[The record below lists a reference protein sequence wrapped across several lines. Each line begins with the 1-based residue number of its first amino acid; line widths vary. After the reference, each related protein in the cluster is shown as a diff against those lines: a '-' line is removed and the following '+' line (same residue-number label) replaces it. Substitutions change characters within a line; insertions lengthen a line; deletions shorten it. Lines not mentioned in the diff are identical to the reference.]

1 MTDKFPPEQEGSD
14 GQPPPEPAGAKP
26 DTSELTDDL
35 PTTAGVGQVPVART
49 GWVAPL
55 ALILAVG
62 GGGLSAYTW
71 YATHVAGQLEIGREL
86 GRVDGVAR
94 DVDRLTTHQIEASE
108 AVATLR
114 RQGEDGQRILRA
126 EIDTAGSKLRTELQA
141 LAEAQATERTQRQ
154 KELESLADIVAK
166 TRSEMGVARDDWLL
180 QEVAHLLLLANQ
192 RLALTGDVV
201 LAQKALALADDRL
214 KALAGPQI
222 LKIRRALSE
231 EQAHL
236 GQITPVDV
244 AGMSLVLT
252 ALAQSVGDLPLKGDS
267 DRPQWPDSGDSAQNG
282 APDKSA
288 DDADG
293 ESAVRTFSRKVLAD
307 LGDLVRVRRV
317 DETRPPQLDTAA
329 RFLAYENLRLQLVG
343 AQWALL
349 RREAGV
355 FQENLKQARLWLG
368 DYFQTDTAVQ
378 HFEAQIAELQQ
389 VKVALNFPD
398 ISGSLALLRAEIQ
411 RRDSIQ

>member
-14 GQPPPEPAGAKP
+14 AQPPAEPIDAKS
-26 DTSELTDDL
+26 DASELADDS
-35 PTTAGVGQVPVART
+35 PTTSGVGQIPVAHT

-62 GGGLSAYTW
+62 GGALSAYTW

-86 GRVDGVAR
+86 GRLDGVAR
-94 DVDRLTTHQIEASE
+94 DVDRLVTHQSQVSE

-114 RQGEDGQRILRA
+114 RQGEDDRNALR
-126 EIDTAGSKLRTELQA
+126 SELQA
-141 LAEAQATERTQRQ
+141 LTQAQAAERAQRQ
-154 KELESLADIVAK
+154 KELESLAGIVAK
-166 TRSEMGVARDDWLL
+166 NRSEMGVARDDWLL

-222 LKIRRALSE
+222 LKIRRVLSQ
-231 EQAHL
+231 EQEHL
-236 GQITPVDV
+236 GQMTPVDV
-244 AGMSLVLT
+244 AGISLVLA
-252 ALAQSVGDLPLKGDS
+252 ALAESVGDLPLKGDS
-267 DRPQWPDSGDSAQNG
+267 DRPQWSDSGDSAQNG
-282 APDKSA
+282 ASDKSA

-293 ESAVRTFSRKVLAD
+293 ESAVRAFSRKVLSD

-317 DETRPPQLDTAA
+317 DETRPPKLDTAA

-343 AQWALL
+343 AQLALL
-349 RREAGV
+349 RRDAGV
-355 FQENLKQARLWLG
+355 FQENLKQARIWLG
-368 DYFQTDTAVQ
+368 DYFETGTPVQ
-378 HFEAQIAELQQ
+378 HFDTQVAELQQ
-389 VKVALNFPD
+389 AKVALNFPD

>member
-1 MTDKFPPEQEGSD
+1 VTDKFPPEQEGSD
-14 GQPPPEPAGAKP
+14 AQPPAEPIDAKS
-26 DTSELTDDL
+26 DASELADDS
-35 PTTAGVGQVPVART
+35 PTTSGVGQIPVAHT

-62 GGGLSAYTW
+62 GGALSAYTW

-86 GRVDGVAR
+86 GRLDGVAR
-94 DVDRLTTHQIEASE
+94 DVDRLVTHQSQVSE

-114 RQGEDGQRILRA
+114 RQGEDDRNALR
-126 EIDTAGSKLRTELQA
+126 SELQA
-141 LAEAQATERTQRQ
+141 LTQAQATERAQRQ
-154 KELESLADIVAK
+154 KELESLAGIVAK
-166 TRSEMGVARDDWLL
+166 NRSEMGVARDDWLL

-222 LKIRRALSE
+222 LKIRRVLSQ
-231 EQAHL
+231 EQEHL
-236 GQITPVDV
+236 GQMTPVDV
-244 AGMSLVLT
+244 AGISLVLA
-252 ALAQSVGDLPLKGDS
+252 ALAESVGDLPLKGDS
-267 DRPQWPDSGDSAQNG
+267 DRPQWSDSGDSAQSSV
-282 APDKSA
+282 PDKPA
-288 DDADG
+288 DDADS
-293 ESAVRTFSRKVLAD
+293 ESAVRAFSRKVLSD

-317 DETRPPQLDTAA
+317 DETRPPKLDTAA

-343 AQWALL
+343 AQLALL
-349 RREAGV
+349 RRDAGV
-355 FQENLKQARLWLG
+355 FQENLKQARIWLG
-368 DYFQTDTAVQ
+368 DYFETGTPVQ
-378 HFEAQIAELQQ
+378 HFDTQVAELQQ
-389 VKVALNFPD
+389 SKVALSFPD

>member
-14 GQPPPEPAGAKP
+14 AQPPAEPIDAKS
-26 DTSELTDDL
+26 DASELANDS
-35 PTTAGVGQVPVART
+35 PATAGVGQIPVART

-55 ALILAVG
+55 ALALAVG
-62 GGGLSAYTW
+62 GAALSAYTW

-86 GRVDGVAR
+86 GRLDGVAR
-94 DVDRLTTHQIEASE
+94 DVDRLVTHQSQVSE

-114 RQGEDGQRILRA
+114 RQGEDDRNALRS
-126 EIDTAGSKLRTELQA
+126 DLQA
-141 LAEAQATERTQRQ
+141 LTQAQATERAQRQ
-154 KELESLADIVAK
+154 KELESLAGIVAK
-166 TRSEMGVARDDWLL
+166 NRSEMGVARDDWLL

-222 LKIRRALSE
+222 LKIRRVLAQ
-231 EQAHL
+231 EQEHL
-236 GQITPVDV
+236 GQMTPVDV
-244 AGMSLVLT
+244 AGISLVLA
-252 ALAQSVGDLPLKGDS
+252 ALAESVGDLPLKGDS
-267 DRPQWPDSGDSAQNG
+267 DRPQWSDSGDSAQSSV
-282 APDKSA
+282 PDKPA

-293 ESAVRTFSRKVLAD
+293 ESAVRAFSRKVLSD

-317 DETRPPQLDTAA
+317 DETRPPKLDTAA

-343 AQWALL
+343 AQLALL
-349 RREAGV
+349 RRDAGV
-355 FQENLKQARLWLG
+355 FQENLKQARIWLG
-368 DYFQTDTAVQ
+368 DYFDPGTPVQ
-378 HFEAQIAELQQ
+378 HFDTQVAELQQ
-389 VKVALNFPD
+389 AKVALSFPD
-398 ISGSLALLRAEIQ
+398 ISGSLTLLRAEIQ

>member
-14 GQPPPEPAGAKP
+14 AQPPAEPIDAKS
-26 DTSELTDDL
+26 DASELADDS
-35 PTTAGVGQVPVART
+35 PTTSGVGQIPVAHT

-62 GGGLSAYTW
+62 GGALSAYTW

-86 GRVDGVAR
+86 GRLDGVAR
-94 DVDRLTTHQIEASE
+94 DVDRLVTHQSQVSE

-114 RQGEDGQRILRA
+114 RQGEDDRNALRS
-126 EIDTAGSKLRTELQA
+126 DLQA
-141 LAEAQATERTQRQ
+141 LTQAQAAERAQRQ
-154 KELESLADIVAK
+154 KELESLAGIVAK
-166 TRSEMGVARDDWLL
+166 NRSEMGVARDDWLL

-222 LKIRRALSE
+222 LKIRRVLSQ
-231 EQAHL
+231 EQEHL
-236 GQITPVDV
+236 GQMMPVDV
-244 AGMSLVLT
+244 AGISLVLA
-252 ALAQSVGDLPLKGDS
+252 ALAESVGDLPLKGDS
-267 DRPQWPDSGDSAQNG
+267 DRPQWSDSGDSAQSSV
-282 APDKSA
+282 PDKPA
-288 DDADG
+288 DDVDG
-293 ESAVRTFSRKVLAD
+293 ESAVRAFSRKVLSD

-317 DETRPPQLDTAA
+317 DETRPPKLDTAA

-343 AQWALL
+343 AQLALL
-349 RREAGV
+349 RRDAGV
-355 FQENLKQARLWLG
+355 FQENLKQARIWLG
-368 DYFQTDTAVQ
+368 DYFDPGTPVQ
-378 HFEAQIAELQQ
+378 HFDTQVAELQQ
-389 VKVALNFPD
+389 AKVALSFPD
-398 ISGSLALLRAEIQ
+398 ISGSLTLLRAEIQ

>member
-14 GQPPPEPAGAKP
+14 AQPPAEPIDAKS
-26 DTSELTDDL
+26 DASELADDS
-35 PTTAGVGQVPVART
+35 PTTSGVGQVPVAHT

-62 GGGLSAYTW
+62 GGALSAYTW

-86 GRVDGVAR
+86 GRLDGVAR
-94 DVDRLTTHQIEASE
+94 DVDRLVTHQSQVSE

-114 RQGEDGQRILRA
+114 RQGEDDRNALR
-126 EIDTAGSKLRTELQA
+126 SELQA
-141 LAEAQATERTQRQ
+141 LTQAQAAERAQRQ
-154 KELESLADIVAK
+154 KELESLAGIVAK
-166 TRSEMGVARDDWLL
+166 NRSEMGVARDDWLL

-222 LKIRRALSE
+222 LKIRRALSQ
-231 EQAHL
+231 EQEYL
-236 GQITPVDV
+236 GQVMPVDV
-244 AGMSLVLT
+244 AGISLVLA
-252 ALAQSVGDLPLKGDS
+252 ALAESVGDLPLKGDS
-267 DRPQWPDSGDSAQNG
+267 DRPQWSDSGDSAQSSV
-282 APDKSA
+282 PDKPA
-288 DDADG
+288 DDADS
-293 ESAVRTFSRKVLAD
+293 ESAVRAFSRKVLSD

-317 DETRPPQLDTAA
+317 DETRPPKLDTAA

-343 AQWALL
+343 AQLALL
-349 RREAGV
+349 RRDAGV
-355 FQENLKQARLWLG
+355 FQENLKQARIWLG
-368 DYFQTDTAVQ
+368 DYFETGTPVQ
-378 HFEAQIAELQQ
+378 HFDTQVAELQQ
-389 VKVALNFPD
+389 SKVALSFPD

>member
-14 GQPPPEPAGAKP
+14 AQPPAEPIDAKP
-26 DTSELTDDL
+26 GASELADDS
-35 PTTAGVGQVPVART
+35 PTTSGVGQVPVAHT

-62 GGGLSAYTW
+62 GGALSAYTW

-86 GRVDGVAR
+86 GRLDGVAR
-94 DVDRLTTHQIEASE
+94 DVDRLVTHQSQVSE

-114 RQGEDGQRILRA
+114 RQGEDDRNALR
-126 EIDTAGSKLRTELQA
+126 SELQA
-141 LAEAQATERTQRQ
+141 LTQAQAAERAQRQ
-154 KELESLADIVAK
+154 KELESLAGIVAK
-166 TRSEMGVARDDWLL
+166 NRSEMGVARDDWLL

-222 LKIRRALSE
+222 LKIRRALSQ
-231 EQAHL
+231 EQEYL
-236 GQITPVDV
+236 GQVMPVDV
-244 AGMSLVLT
+244 AGISLVLA
-252 ALAQSVGDLPLKGDS
+252 ALAESVGDLPLKGDS
-267 DRPQWPDSGDSAQNG
+267 DRPQWSDSGDSAQSSV
-282 APDKSA
+282 PDKPA
-288 DDADG
+288 DDADS
-293 ESAVRTFSRKVLAD
+293 ESAVRAFSRKVLSD

-317 DETRPPQLDTAA
+317 DETRPPKLDTAA

-343 AQWALL
+343 AQLALL
-349 RREAGV
+349 RRDAGV
-355 FQENLKQARLWLG
+355 FQENLKQARIWLG
-368 DYFQTDTAVQ
+368 DYFETGTPVQ
-378 HFEAQIAELQQ
+378 HFDTQVAELQQ
-389 VKVALNFPD
+389 AKVALNFPD

>member
-14 GQPPPEPAGAKP
+14 AQPPAEPIDAKS
-26 DTSELTDDL
+26 DASELADDS
-35 PTTAGVGQVPVART
+35 PTTSGVGQVPVAHT

-62 GGGLSAYTW
+62 GGALSAYTW

-86 GRVDGVAR
+86 GRLDGVAR
-94 DVDRLTTHQIEASE
+94 DVDRLVTHQSQVSE

-114 RQGEDGQRILRA
+114 RQGEDDRNALR
-126 EIDTAGSKLRTELQA
+126 SELQA
-141 LAEAQATERTQRQ
+141 LTQAQATERAQRQ
-154 KELESLADIVAK
+154 KELESLAGIVAK
-166 TRSEMGVARDDWLL
+166 NRSEMGVARDDWLL

-222 LKIRRALSE
+222 LKIRRVLSQ
-231 EQAHL
+231 EQEHL
-236 GQITPVDV
+236 GQMTPVDV
-244 AGMSLVLT
+244 AGISLVLA
-252 ALAQSVGDLPLKGDS
+252 ALAESVGDLPLKGDS
-267 DRPQWPDSGDSAQNG
+267 DRPQWSDSGDSAQSSV
-282 APDKSA
+282 PDKPA

-293 ESAVRTFSRKVLAD
+293 ESAVRAFSRKVLSD

-317 DETRPPQLDTAA
+317 DETRPPKLDTAA

-343 AQWALL
+343 AQLALL
-349 RREAGV
+349 RRDAGV
-355 FQENLKQARLWLG
+355 FQENLKQARIWLG
-368 DYFQTDTAVQ
+368 DYFETGTPVQ
-378 HFEAQIAELQQ
+378 HFDTQVAELQQ
-389 VKVALNFPD
+389 AKVALNFPD

>member
-14 GQPPPEPAGAKP
+14 AQPPAEPIDAKS
-26 DTSELTDDL
+26 DASELADDS
-35 PTTAGVGQVPVART
+35 PTTSGVGQIPVAHT

-62 GGGLSAYTW
+62 GGALSAYTW

-86 GRVDGVAR
+86 GRLDGVAR
-94 DVDRLTTHQIEASE
+94 DVDRLVTHQSQVSE

-114 RQGEDGQRILRA
+114 RQGEDDRNALR
-126 EIDTAGSKLRTELQA
+126 SELQA
-141 LAEAQATERTQRQ
+141 LTQAQAAERAQRQ
-154 KELESLADIVAK
+154 KELESLAGIVAK
-166 TRSEMGVARDDWLL
+166 NRSEMGVARDDWLL

-222 LKIRRALSE
+222 LKIRRVLSQ
-231 EQAHL
+231 EQEHL
-236 GQITPVDV
+236 GQMTPVDV
-244 AGMSLVLT
+244 AGISLVLA
-252 ALAQSVGDLPLKGDS
+252 ALAESVGDLPLKGDS
-267 DRPQWPDSGDSAQNG
+267 DRPQWSDSGDSAQSSV
-282 APDKSA
+282 PDKPA
-288 DDADG
+288 DDADS
-293 ESAVRTFSRKVLAD
+293 ESAVRAFSRKVLSD

-317 DETRPPQLDTAA
+317 DETRPPKLDTAA

-343 AQWALL
+343 AQLALL
-349 RREAGV
+349 RRDAGV
-355 FQENLKQARLWLG
+355 FQENLKQARIWLG
-368 DYFQTDTAVQ
+368 DYFETGTPVQ
-378 HFEAQIAELQQ
+378 HFDTQVAELQQ
-389 VKVALNFPD
+389 AKVALSFPD
-398 ISGSLALLRAEIQ
+398 ISGSLTLLRAEIQ

>member
-14 GQPPPEPAGAKP
+14 AQPPAEPIDAKS
-26 DTSELTDDL
+26 DASELADDS
-35 PTTAGVGQVPVART
+35 PTTSGVGQIPVAHT

-62 GGGLSAYTW
+62 GGALSAYTW

-86 GRVDGVAR
+86 GRLDGVAR
-94 DVDRLTTHQIEASE
+94 DVDRLVTHQSQVSE

-114 RQGEDGQRILRA
+114 RQGEDDRHALR
-126 EIDTAGSKLRTELQA
+126 SELQA
-141 LAEAQATERTQRQ
+141 LTQAQATERAQRQ
-154 KELESLADIVAK
+154 KELESLAGIVAK
-166 TRSEMGVARDDWLL
+166 NRSEMGVARDDWLL

-201 LAQKALALADDRL
+201 LAQKALALADERL

-222 LKIRRALSE
+222 LKIRRVLSQ
-231 EQAHL
+231 EQEYL
-236 GQITPVDV
+236 GQVMPVDV
-244 AGMSLVLT
+244 TGISLVLA
-252 ALAQSVGDLPLKGDS
+252 ALAESVGDLPLKGDS
-267 DRPQWPDSGDSAQNG
+267 DRPQWSDSDDSAQNG
-282 APDKSA
+282 ASDKPA

-293 ESAVRTFSRKVLAD
+293 ESAVRAFSRKVLSD

-317 DETRPPQLDTAA
+317 DETRPPKLDTAA

-343 AQWALL
+343 AQLALL
-349 RREAGV
+349 RRDAGV
-355 FQENLKQARLWLG
+355 FQENLKQARIWLG
-368 DYFQTDTAVQ
+368 DYFETGTPVQ
-378 HFEAQIAELQQ
+378 HFDTQVAELQQ
-389 VKVALNFPD
+389 AKVALSFPD
-398 ISGSLALLRAEIQ
+398 ISGSLTLLRAEIQ

>member
-14 GQPPPEPAGAKP
+14 AQPPAEPIDAKS
-26 DTSELTDDL
+26 DASELADDS
-35 PTTAGVGQVPVART
+35 PTTSGVGQIPVAHT

-62 GGGLSAYTW
+62 GGALSAYTW

-86 GRVDGVAR
+86 GRLDGVAR
-94 DVDRLTTHQIEASE
+94 DVDRFVTHQIEVSE

-114 RQGEDGQRILRA
+114 RQGEDDRNALRS
-126 EIDTAGSKLRTELQA
+126 DLQA
-141 LAEAQATERTQRQ
+141 LTQAQATERAQRQ
-154 KELESLADIVAK
+154 KELESLAGIVAK
-166 TRSEMGVARDDWLL
+166 NRSEMGVARDDWLL

-222 LKIRRALSE
+222 LKIRRVLSQ
-231 EQAHL
+231 EQEHL
-236 GQITPVDV
+236 GQMTPVDV
-244 AGMSLVLT
+244 AGISLVLA
-252 ALAQSVGDLPLKGDS
+252 ALAESVGDLPLKGDS
-267 DRPQWPDSGDSAQNG
+267 DRPQWSDSGDSAQSSV
-282 APDKSA
+282 PDKPA

-293 ESAVRTFSRKVLAD
+293 ESAVRAFSRKVLSD

-317 DETRPPQLDTAA
+317 DETRPPKLDTAA

-343 AQWALL
+343 AQLALL
-349 RREAGV
+349 RRDAGI
-355 FQENLKQARLWLG
+355 FQENLKQARIWLG
-368 DYFQTDTAVQ
+368 DYFDPGTPVQ
-378 HFEAQIAELQQ
+378 HFDTQVAELQQ
-389 VKVALNFPD
+389 AKVALSFPD
-398 ISGSLALLRAEIQ
+398 ISGSLTLLRAEIQ

>member
-14 GQPPPEPAGAKP
+14 AQPPAEPIDAKS
-26 DTSELTDDL
+26 DASELADDS
-35 PTTAGVGQVPVART
+35 PTTSGVGQIPVAHT

-62 GGGLSAYTW
+62 GGALSAYTW

-86 GRVDGVAR
+86 GRLDGVAR
-94 DVDRLTTHQIEASE
+94 DVDRLVTHQSQVSE

-114 RQGEDGQRILRA
+114 RQGEDDRNALR
-126 EIDTAGSKLRTELQA
+126 SELQA
-141 LAEAQATERTQRQ
+141 LTQAQAAERAQRQ
-154 KELESLADIVAK
+154 KELESLAGIVAK
-166 TRSEMGVARDDWLL
+166 NRSEMGVARDDWLL

-222 LKIRRALSE
+222 LKIRRVLSQ
-231 EQAHL
+231 EQEHL
-236 GQITPVDV
+236 GQMTPVDV
-244 AGMSLVLT
+244 AGISLVLA
-252 ALAQSVGDLPLKGDS
+252 ALAESVGDLPLKGDS
-267 DRPQWPDSGDSAQNG
+267 DRPQWSDSGDSAQSSV
-282 APDKSA
+282 PDKPA

-293 ESAVRTFSRKVLAD
+293 ESAVRAFSRKVLSD

-317 DETRPPQLDTAA
+317 DETRPPKLDTAA

-343 AQWALL
+343 AQLALL
-349 RREAGV
+349 RRDAGV
-355 FQENLKQARLWLG
+355 FQENLKQARLWLS
-368 DYFQTDTAVQ
+368 DYFDPGTPLQRFDTQV
-378 HFEAQIAELQQ
+378 AELQQ
-389 VKVALNFPD
+389 AKVALSFPD
-398 ISGSLALLRAEIQ
+398 ISGSLTLLRAEIQ

>member
-14 GQPPPEPAGAKP
+14 AQPPAEPIDAKS
-26 DTSELTDDL
+26 DASELADDS
-35 PTTAGVGQVPVART
+35 PTTSGVGQIPVAHT

-62 GGGLSAYTW
+62 GGALSAYTW

-86 GRVDGVAR
+86 GRLDGVAR
-94 DVDRLTTHQIEASE
+94 DVDRLVTHQIEVSE

-114 RQGEDGQRILRA
+114 RQGEDDRNALRS
-126 EIDTAGSKLRTELQA
+126 DLQA
-141 LAEAQATERTQRQ
+141 LTQAQATERAQRQ
-154 KELESLADIVAK
+154 KELESLAGIVAK
-166 TRSEMGVARDDWLL
+166 NRSEMGVARDDWLL

-222 LKIRRALSE
+222 LKIRRVLSQ
-231 EQAHL
+231 EQEHL
-236 GQITPVDV
+236 GQMTPVDV
-244 AGMSLVLT
+244 AGISLVLA
-252 ALAQSVGDLPLKGDS
+252 ALAESVGDLPLKGDS
-267 DRPQWPDSGDSAQNG
+267 DRPQWSDSGDSAQSSV
-282 APDKSA
+282 PDKPA

-293 ESAVRTFSRKVLAD
+293 ESAVRAFSRKVLSD

-317 DETRPPQLDTAA
+317 DETRPPKLDTAA

-343 AQWALL
+343 AQLALL
-349 RREAGV
+349 RRDAGV
-355 FQENLKQARLWLG
+355 FQENLKQARIWLG
-368 DYFQTDTAVQ
+368 DYFETGTPVQ
-378 HFEAQIAELQQ
+378 HFDTQVAELQQ
-389 VKVALNFPD
+389 AKVALSFPD
-398 ISGSLALLRAEIQ
+398 ISGSLTLLRAEIQ

>member
-14 GQPPPEPAGAKP
+14 AQPPAEPIDAKS
-26 DTSELTDDL
+26 DASELADDS
-35 PTTAGVGQVPVART
+35 PTTSGVGQIPVAHT

-62 GGGLSAYTW
+62 GGALSAYTW

-86 GRVDGVAR
+86 GRLDGVAR
-94 DVDRLTTHQIEASE
+94 DVDRLVTHQSQVSE

-114 RQGEDGQRILRA
+114 RQGEDDRNALR
-126 EIDTAGSKLRTELQA
+126 SELQA
-141 LAEAQATERTQRQ
+141 LTQAQAAERAQRQ
-154 KELESLADIVAK
+154 KELESLAGIVAK
-166 TRSEMGVARDDWLL
+166 NRSEMGVARDDWLL

-222 LKIRRALSE
+222 LKIRRVLSQ
-231 EQAHL
+231 EQEHL
-236 GQITPVDV
+236 GQMTPVDV
-244 AGMSLVLT
+244 AGISLVLA
-252 ALAQSVGDLPLKGDS
+252 ALAESVGDLPLKGDS
-267 DRPQWPDSGDSAQNG
+267 DRPQWSDSGDSAQSSV
-282 APDKSA
+282 PDKPA
-288 DDADG
+288 DDADS
-293 ESAVRTFSRKVLAD
+293 ESAVRAFSRKVLSD

-317 DETRPPQLDTAA
+317 DETRPPKLDTAA

-343 AQWALL
+343 AQLALL
-349 RREAGV
+349 RRDAGV
-355 FQENLKQARLWLG
+355 FQENLKQARIWLS
-368 DYFQTDTAVQ
+368 DYFDPGTPLQ
-378 HFEAQIAELQQ
+378 HFDTQVAELQQ
-389 VKVALNFPD
+389 AKVALSFPD
-398 ISGSLALLRAEIQ
+398 ISGSLTLLRAEIQ

>member
-14 GQPPPEPAGAKP
+14 AQPPAEPIDAKS
-26 DTSELTDDL
+26 DASELADDS
-35 PTTAGVGQVPVART
+35 PTTSGVGQIPVAHT

-62 GGGLSAYTW
+62 GGALSAYTW

-86 GRVDGVAR
+86 GRLDGVAR
-94 DVDRLTTHQIEASE
+94 DVDRLVTHQIEVSE

-114 RQGEDGQRILRA
+114 RQGEDDRNALRS
-126 EIDTAGSKLRTELQA
+126 DLQA
-141 LAEAQATERTQRQ
+141 LTQAQATERAQRQ
-154 KELESLADIVAK
+154 KELESLAGIVAK
-166 TRSEMGVARDDWLL
+166 NRSEMGVARDDWLL

-222 LKIRRALSE
+222 LKIRRVLSQ
-231 EQAHL
+231 EQEHL
-236 GQITPVDV
+236 GQMTPVDV
-244 AGMSLVLT
+244 AGISLVLA
-252 ALAQSVGDLPLKGDS
+252 ALAESVGDLPLKGDS
-267 DRPQWPDSGDSAQNG
+267 DRPQWSDSGDSAQSSV
-282 APDKSA
+282 PDKPA

-293 ESAVRTFSRKVLAD
+293 ESAVRAFSRKVLSD

-317 DETRPPQLDTAA
+317 DETRPPKLDTAA

-343 AQWALL
+343 AQLALL
-349 RREAGV
+349 RRDAGI
-355 FQENLKQARLWLG
+355 FQENLKQARIWLG
-368 DYFQTDTAVQ
+368 DYFDPGTPVQ
-378 HFEAQIAELQQ
+378 HFDTQVAELQQ
-389 VKVALNFPD
+389 AKVALSFPD
-398 ISGSLALLRAEIQ
+398 ISGSLTLLRAEIQ

>member
-1 MTDKFPPEQEGSD
+1 VTDKFPPEQEGSD
-14 GQPPPEPAGAKP
+14 AQPPAEPIDAKS
-26 DTSELTDDL
+26 DASELADDS
-35 PTTAGVGQVPVART
+35 PTTSGVGQIPVAHT

-62 GGGLSAYTW
+62 GGALSAYTW

-86 GRVDGVAR
+86 GRLDGVAR
-94 DVDRLTTHQIEASE
+94 DVDRLVTHQSQVSE

-114 RQGEDGQRILRA
+114 RQGEDDRNALR
-126 EIDTAGSKLRTELQA
+126 SELQA
-141 LAEAQATERTQRQ
+141 LTQAQAAERAQRQ
-154 KELESLADIVAK
+154 KELESLAGIVAK
-166 TRSEMGVARDDWLL
+166 NRSEMGVARDDWLL

-222 LKIRRALSE
+222 LKIRRVLSQ
-231 EQAHL
+231 EQEHL
-236 GQITPVDV
+236 GQMTPVDV
-244 AGMSLVLT
+244 AGISLVLA
-252 ALAQSVGDLPLKGDS
+252 ALAESVGDLPLKGDS
-267 DRPQWPDSGDSAQNG
+267 DRPQWSDSGDSAQSSV
-282 APDKSA
+282 PDKPA

-293 ESAVRTFSRKVLAD
+293 ESAVRAFSRKVLSD

-317 DETRPPQLDTAA
+317 DETRPPKLDTAA

-343 AQWALL
+343 AQLALL
-349 RREAGV
+349 RRDAGV
-355 FQENLKQARLWLG
+355 FQENLKQARIWLG
-368 DYFQTDTAVQ
+368 DYFETGTPVQ
-378 HFEAQIAELQQ
+378 HFDTQVAELQQ
-389 VKVALNFPD
+389 SKVALSFPD

>member
-14 GQPPPEPAGAKP
+14 AQPPAEPIDAKS
-26 DTSELTDDL
+26 DASELADDS
-35 PTTAGVGQVPVART
+35 PTTSGVGQIPVAHT

-62 GGGLSAYTW
+62 GGALSAYTW

-86 GRVDGVAR
+86 GRLDGVAR
-94 DVDRLTTHQIEASE
+94 DVDRLVTHQSQVSE

-114 RQGEDGQRILRA
+114 RQGEDDRNALR
-126 EIDTAGSKLRTELQA
+126 SELQA
-141 LAEAQATERTQRQ
+141 LTQAQATERAQRQ
-154 KELESLADIVAK
+154 KELESLAGIVAK
-166 TRSEMGVARDDWLL
+166 NRSEMGVARDDWLL

-222 LKIRRALSE
+222 LKIRRVLSQ
-231 EQAHL
+231 EQEHL
-236 GQITPVDV
+236 GQMTPVDV
-244 AGMSLVLT
+244 AGISLVLA
-252 ALAQSVGDLPLKGDS
+252 ALAESVGDLPLKGDS
-267 DRPQWPDSGDSAQNG
+267 DRPQWSDSGDSAQSSV
-282 APDKSA
+282 PDKPA
-288 DDADG
+288 DDADS
-293 ESAVRTFSRKVLAD
+293 ESAVRAFSRKVLSD

-317 DETRPPQLDTAA
+317 DETRPPKLDTAA

-343 AQWALL
+343 AQLALL
-349 RREAGV
+349 RRDAGV
-355 FQENLKQARLWLG
+355 FQENLKQARIWLG
-368 DYFQTDTAVQ
+368 DYFETGTPVQ
-378 HFEAQIAELQQ
+378 HFDTQVAELQQ
-389 VKVALNFPD
+389 SKVALNFPD

>member
-14 GQPPPEPAGAKP
+14 AQPPAEPIDAKS
-26 DTSELTDDL
+26 DASELADDS
-35 PTTAGVGQVPVART
+35 PTTSGVGQVPVARM

-62 GGGLSAYTW
+62 GGALSAYTW

-86 GRVDGVAR
+86 GRLDGVAR
-94 DVDRLTTHQIEASE
+94 DVDRLVTHQSQVSE

-114 RQGEDGQRILRA
+114 RQGEDDRNALR
-126 EIDTAGSKLRTELQA
+126 SELQA
-141 LAEAQATERTQRQ
+141 LTQAQAAERAQRQ
-154 KELESLADIVAK
+154 KELESLAGIVAK
-166 TRSEMGVARDDWLL
+166 NRSEMGVARDDWLL

-222 LKIRRALSE
+222 LKIRRVLSQ
-231 EQAHL
+231 EQEHL
-236 GQITPVDV
+236 GQMTPVDV
-244 AGMSLVLT
+244 AGISLVLA
-252 ALAQSVGDLPLKGDS
+252 ALAESVGDLPLKGDS
-267 DRPQWPDSGDSAQNG
+267 DRPQWSDSGDSAQSSV
-282 APDKSA
+282 PDKPA
-288 DDADG
+288 DDADS
-293 ESAVRTFSRKVLAD
+293 ESAVRAFSRKVLSD

-317 DETRPPQLDTAA
+317 DETRPPKLDTAA

-343 AQWALL
+343 AQLALL
-349 RREAGV
+349 RRDAGV
-355 FQENLKQARLWLG
+355 FQENLKQARIWLG
-368 DYFQTDTAVQ
+368 DYFETGTPVQ
-378 HFEAQIAELQQ
+378 HFDTQVAELQQ
-389 VKVALNFPD
+389 SKVALSFPD

>member
-14 GQPPPEPAGAKP
+14 AQPPAEPIDAKS
-26 DTSELTDDL
+26 DASELADDS
-35 PTTAGVGQVPVART
+35 PTTSGVGQIPVAHT

-62 GGGLSAYTW
+62 GGALSAYTW

-86 GRVDGVAR
+86 GRLDGVAR
-94 DVDRLTTHQIEASE
+94 DVDRLVTHQSQVSE

-114 RQGEDGQRILRA
+114 RQGEDDRNALR
-126 EIDTAGSKLRTELQA
+126 SELQA
-141 LAEAQATERTQRQ
+141 LTQAQAAERAQRQ
-154 KELESLADIVAK
+154 KELESLAGIVAK
-166 TRSEMGVARDDWLL
+166 NRSEMGLARDDWLL

-222 LKIRRALSE
+222 LKIRRVLSQ
-231 EQAHL
+231 EQEHL
-236 GQITPVDV
+236 GQMTPVDV
-244 AGMSLVLT
+244 AGISLVLA
-252 ALAQSVGDLPLKGDS
+252 ALAESVGDLPLKGDS
-267 DRPQWPDSGDSAQNG
+267 DRPQWSDSGDSAQSSV
-282 APDKSA
+282 PDKPA
-288 DDADG
+288 DDADS
-293 ESAVRTFSRKVLAD
+293 ESAVRAFSRKVLSD

-317 DETRPPQLDTAA
+317 DETRPPKLDTAA

-343 AQWALL
+343 AQLALL
-349 RREAGV
+349 RRDAGV
-355 FQENLKQARLWLG
+355 FQENLKQARIWLG
-368 DYFQTDTAVQ
+368 DYFETGTPVQ
-378 HFEAQIAELQQ
+378 HFDTQVAELQQ
-389 VKVALNFPD
+389 AKVALSFPD
-398 ISGSLALLRAEIQ
+398 ISGSLTLLRAEIQ

>member
-14 GQPPPEPAGAKP
+14 AQPPAEPIDAKS
-26 DTSELTDDL
+26 DASELADDS
-35 PTTAGVGQVPVART
+35 PTTSGVGQIPVAHT

-55 ALILAVG
+55 ALILAVSG
-62 GGGLSAYTW
+62 GALSAYTW

-86 GRVDGVAR
+86 GRLDGVAR
-94 DVDRLTTHQIEASE
+94 DVDRLVTHQSQVSE

-114 RQGEDGQRILRA
+114 RQGEDDRNALR
-126 EIDTAGSKLRTELQA
+126 SELQA
-141 LAEAQATERTQRQ
+141 LTQAQAAERAQRQ
-154 KELESLADIVAK
+154 KELESLAGIVAK
-166 TRSEMGVARDDWLL
+166 NRSEMGVARDDWLL

-222 LKIRRALSE
+222 LKIRRVLSQ
-231 EQAHL
+231 EQEHL
-236 GQITPVDV
+236 GQMTPVDV
-244 AGMSLVLT
+244 AGISLVLA
-252 ALAQSVGDLPLKGDS
+252 ALAESVGDLPLKGDS
-267 DRPQWPDSGDSAQNG
+267 DRPQWSDSGDSAQSSV
-282 APDKSA
+282 PDKPA
-288 DDADG
+288 DDADS
-293 ESAVRTFSRKVLAD
+293 ESAVRAFSRKVLSD

-317 DETRPPQLDTAA
+317 DETRPPKLDTAA

-343 AQWALL
+343 AQLALL
-349 RREAGV
+349 RRDAGV
-355 FQENLKQARLWLG
+355 FQENLKQARIWLS
-368 DYFQTDTAVQ
+368 DYFDPGTPLQ
-378 HFEAQIAELQQ
+378 HFDTQVAELQQ
-389 VKVALNFPD
+389 AKVALSFPD

>member
-14 GQPPPEPAGAKP
+14 AQPPAEPIDAKS
-26 DTSELTDDL
+26 DASELANDS
-35 PTTAGVGQVPVART
+35 PATAGVGQIPVART

-86 GRVDGVAR
+86 GRLDGVAR
-94 DVDRLTTHQIEASE
+94 DVDRLVTHQIEVSE

-114 RQGEDGQRILRA
+114 RQGEDDRNALRS
-126 EIDTAGSKLRTELQA
+126 DLQA
-141 LAEAQATERTQRQ
+141 LTQAQATERAQRQ
-154 KELESLADIVAK
+154 KELESLAGIVAK
-166 TRSEMGVARDDWLL
+166 NRSEMGVARDDWLL

-222 LKIRRALSE
+222 LKIRRVLAQ
-231 EQAHL
+231 EQEHL
-236 GQITPVDV
+236 GQMTPVDV
-244 AGMSLVLT
+244 AGISLVLA
-252 ALAQSVGDLPLKGDS
+252 ALAESVGDLPLKGDS
-267 DRPQWPDSGDSAQNG
+267 DRPQWSDSGDSAQSSV
-282 APDKSA
+282 PDKPA

-293 ESAVRTFSRKVLAD
+293 ESAVRAFSRKVLSD

-317 DETRPPQLDTAA
+317 DETRPPKLDTAA

-343 AQWALL
+343 AQLALL
-349 RREAGV
+349 RRDAGV

-368 DYFQTDTAVQ
+368 DYFDPGTPVQ
-378 HFEAQIAELQQ
+378 HFDTQVAELQQ
-389 VKVALNFPD
+389 AKVALSFPD
-398 ISGSLALLRAEIQ
+398 ISGSLTLLRAEIQ

>member
-14 GQPPPEPAGAKP
+14 AQPPAEPIDAKS
-26 DTSELTDDL
+26 DASELADDS
-35 PTTAGVGQVPVART
+35 PTTSGVGQIPVAHT

-62 GGGLSAYTW
+62 GGALSAYTW

-86 GRVDGVAR
+86 GRLDGVAR
-94 DVDRLTTHQIEASE
+94 DVDRLVTHQSQVSE

-114 RQGEDGQRILRA
+114 RQGEDDRNALR
-126 EIDTAGSKLRTELQA
+126 SELQA
-141 LAEAQATERTQRQ
+141 LTQAQATERAQRQ
-154 KELESLADIVAK
+154 KELESLAGIVAK
-166 TRSEMGVARDDWLL
+166 NRSEMGVARDDWLL

-222 LKIRRALSE
+222 LKIRRVLSQ
-231 EQAHL
+231 EQEHL
-236 GQITPVDV
+236 GQMTPVDV
-244 AGMSLVLT
+244 AGISLVLA
-252 ALAQSVGDLPLKGDS
+252 ALAESVGDLPLKGDS
-267 DRPQWPDSGDSAQNG
+267 DRPQWSDSGDSAQSSV
-282 APDKSA
+282 PDKPA
-288 DDADG
+288 DDADS
-293 ESAVRTFSRKVLAD
+293 ESAVRAFSRKVLSD

-317 DETRPPQLDTAA
+317 DETRPPKLDTAA

-343 AQWALL
+343 AQLALL
-349 RREAGV
+349 RRDAGV
-355 FQENLKQARLWLG
+355 FQENLKQARIWLG
-368 DYFQTDTAVQ
+368 DYFETGTPVQ
-378 HFEAQIAELQQ
+378 HFDTQVAELQQ
-389 VKVALNFPD
+389 SKVALSFPD

>member
-1 MTDKFPPEQEGSD
+1 VTDKFPPEQEGSD
-14 GQPPPEPAGAKP
+14 AQPPAEPIDAKS
-26 DTSELTDDL
+26 DASELADDS
-35 PTTAGVGQVPVART
+35 PTTSGVGQIPVAHT

-62 GGGLSAYTW
+62 GGALSAYTW

-86 GRVDGVAR
+86 GRLDGVAR
-94 DVDRLTTHQIEASE
+94 DVDRLVTHQGQVSE

-114 RQGEDGQRILRA
+114 RQGEDDRHALRS
-126 EIDTAGSKLRTELQA
+126 DLQA
-141 LAEAQATERTQRQ
+141 LTQAQATERAQRQ
-154 KELESLADIVAK
+154 KGLESLAGIVAK
-166 TRSEMGVARDDWLL
+166 NRSEMGVARDDWLL

-222 LKIRRALSE
+222 LKIRRVLSQ
-231 EQAHL
+231 EQEHL
-236 GQITPVDV
+236 GQMTPVDV
-244 AGMSLVLT
+244 AGISLVLA
-252 ALAQSVGDLPLKGDS
+252 ALAESVGDLPLKGDS
-267 DRPQWPDSGDSAQNG
+267 DRPQWSDSGDSVQSSV
-282 APDKSA
+282 PDKPA
-288 DDADG
+288 DDADS
-293 ESAVRTFSRKVLAD
+293 ESAVRAFSRKVLSD

-317 DETRPPQLDTAA
+317 DETRPPKLDTAA

-343 AQWALL
+343 AQLALL
-349 RREAGV
+349 RRDAGV
-355 FQENLKQARLWLG
+355 FQENLKQARIWLG
-368 DYFQTDTAVQ
+368 DYFETGTPVQ
-378 HFEAQIAELQQ
+378 HFDTQVAELQQ
-389 VKVALNFPD
+389 AKVALSFPD

>member
-14 GQPPPEPAGAKP
+14 AQPPAEPIDAKS
-26 DTSELTDDL
+26 DASELADDS
-35 PTTAGVGQVPVART
+35 PTTSGVGQIPVAHT

-62 GGGLSAYTW
+62 GGALSAYTW

-86 GRVDGVAR
+86 GRLDGVAR
-94 DVDRLTTHQIEASE
+94 DVDRLVTHQSQVSE

-114 RQGEDGQRILRA
+114 RQGEDDRNALR
-126 EIDTAGSKLRTELQA
+126 SELQA
-141 LAEAQATERTQRQ
+141 LTQAQAAERAQRQ
-154 KELESLADIVAK
+154 KELESLAGIVAK
-166 TRSEMGVARDDWLL
+166 NRSEMGVARDDWLL

-222 LKIRRALSE
+222 LKIRRVLSQ
-231 EQAHL
+231 EQEHL
-236 GQITPVDV
+236 GQMTPVDV
-244 AGMSLVLT
+244 AGISLVLA
-252 ALAQSVGDLPLKGDS
+252 ALAESVGDLPLKGDS
-267 DRPQWPDSGDSAQNG
+267 DRPQWSDSDDSAQNG
-282 APDKSA
+282 APDKPA

-293 ESAVRTFSRKVLAD
+293 ESAVRTFSRKVLSD

-317 DETRPPQLDTAA
+317 DETRPPKLDTAA

-343 AQWALL
+343 AQLALL
-349 RREAGV
+349 RRDAGV
-355 FQENLKQARLWLG
+355 FQENLKQARIWLG
-368 DYFQTDTAVQ
+368 DYFETGTPVQ
-378 HFEAQIAELQQ
+378 HFDTQVAELQQ
-389 VKVALNFPD
+389 AKVALSFPD

>member
-14 GQPPPEPAGAKP
+14 AQPPAEPIDAKS
-26 DTSELTDDL
+26 DASELANDS
-35 PTTAGVGQVPVART
+35 PTTSGVGQIRVTRT

-62 GGGLSAYTW
+62 GGALSAYTW

-86 GRVDGVAR
+86 GRLDGVAR
-94 DVDRLTTHQIEASE
+94 DVDRLVTHQSQVSE

-114 RQGEDGQRILRA
+114 RQGEDDRNALRS
-126 EIDTAGSKLRTELQA
+126 DLQA
-141 LAEAQATERTQRQ
+141 LTQAQATERAQRQ
-154 KELESLADIVAK
+154 KELESLAGIVAK
-166 TRSEMGVARDDWLL
+166 NRSEMGVARDDWLL

-222 LKIRRALSE
+222 LKIRRVLSQ
-231 EQAHL
+231 EQEHL
-236 GQITPVDV
+236 GQMTPVDV
-244 AGMSLVLT
+244 AGISLVLA
-252 ALAQSVGDLPLKGDS
+252 ALAESVGDLPLKGDS
-267 DRPQWPDSGDSAQNG
+267 DRPQWSDSGDSAQSSV
-282 APDKSA
+282 PDKPA

-293 ESAVRTFSRKVLAD
+293 ESAVRAFSRKVLSD

-317 DETRPPQLDTAA
+317 DETRPPKLDTAA

-343 AQWALL
+343 AQLALL
-349 RREAGV
+349 RRDAGV
-355 FQENLKQARLWLG
+355 FQENLKQARIWLG
-368 DYFQTDTAVQ
+368 DYFDPGTPVQ
-378 HFEAQIAELQQ
+378 HFDTQVAELQQ
-389 VKVALNFPD
+389 AKVALSFPD
-398 ISGSLALLRAEIQ
+398 ISGSLTLLRAEIQ